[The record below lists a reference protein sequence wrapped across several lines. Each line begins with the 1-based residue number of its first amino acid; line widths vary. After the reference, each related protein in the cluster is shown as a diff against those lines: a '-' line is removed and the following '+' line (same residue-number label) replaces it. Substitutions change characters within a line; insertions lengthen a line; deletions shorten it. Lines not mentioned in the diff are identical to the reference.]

1 MKINF
6 FEVGNTILEN
16 ERVILKPLSLHDF
29 EQLLPFSEN
38 ELDIWKFTLVHANG
52 RDALINY
59 INNALERKSANTQ
72 LPFIVIDKLTNSYAG
87 STRFYDIDVQNQ
99 KTQIGYTWYG
109 KEFQGTGINVN
120 CKYLLLE
127 FAFHTLGFERVQFM
141 ADSRNSRSI
150 AAMKKIGCTEEGILR
165 SNYITSDGLRRD
177 SIVFSI
183 LKTEWESHVKQH
195 LISLINKH
203 PSKCL
208 N

>member
-59 INNALERKSANTQ
+59 INNALEGKSANTQ

-99 KTQIGYTWYG
+99 KNFKAQASMST
-109 KEFQGTGINVN
+109 VN
-120 CKYLLLE
+120 IFYLNLP
-127 FAFHTLGFERVQFM
+127 FIH
-141 ADSRNSRSI
+141 
-150 AAMKKIGCTEEGILR
+150 
-165 SNYITSDGLRRD
+165 
-177 SIVFSI
+177 
-183 LKTEWESHVKQH
+183 
-195 LISLINKH
+195 
-203 PSKCL
+203 
-208 N
+208 